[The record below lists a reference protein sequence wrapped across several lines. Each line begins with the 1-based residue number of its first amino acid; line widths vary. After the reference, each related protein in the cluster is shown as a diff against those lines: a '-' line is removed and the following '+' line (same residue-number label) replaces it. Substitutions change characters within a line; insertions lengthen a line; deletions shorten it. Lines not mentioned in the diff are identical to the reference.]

1 MLLRSLRIKAA
12 CKHVD
17 EIDYRSDAGTS
28 VAEFIVDRPF
38 IFYIYDRQNDIP
50 IFVGRIIDPNGEL
63 ELQ

>member
-1 MLLRSLRIKAA
+1 VPKFRTKKTRKN
-12 CKHVD
+12 VV

-38 IFYIYDRQNDIP
+38 IFYIYDQQSDIP
-50 IFVGRIIDPNGEL
+50 VFVGRIIDPNGEL